1 MEEKLSKFQR
11 KTIHQQSEIEEDFD
25 PGKNRVY
32 MIEI

>member
-1 MEEKLSKFQR
+1 MEEKMRKFQR

>member
-1 MEEKLSKFQR
+1 MEGKLSKFHR

-32 MIEI
+32 VIEI